1 MCVWCEDY
9 RKAYRISDT
18 LHRGDGVA
26 PIAYIGPMYSTYTY
40 IYIKSVT
47 CVECAMTG
55 AYAICWWDIA
65 SQERRTRPNVRALDV
80 YDVIVRVCVGVC
92 VCVCTNANLIEK
104 LIYTKAT
111 SGLAAQS
118 AILPPT
124 VYNMCDFSS
133 SSSPESIRISM
144 AVHLIYMRFA
154 FRIEPSA
161 VFVLYIYSYMMLARF
176 ARYADGQQLDKA
188 TTTKVCAHRMY
199 DKRIESC
206 GRYSLCFTYL
216 MVVHKPDDNLFES
229 DDNRH
234 G

>member
-1 MCVWCEDY
+1 MCGVCHDWRLCDLLMRY
-9 RKAYRISDT
+9 R
-18 LHRGDGVA
+18 VA
-26 PIAYIGPMYSTYTY
+26 R
-40 IYIKSVT
+40 
-47 CVECAMTG
+47 
-55 AYAICWWDIA
+55 A
-65 SQERRTRPNVRALDV
+65 SHETQRTRTWCIWCDCASMCR
-80 YDVIVRVCVGVC
+80 CVC

-104 LIYTKAT
+104 LIYTKTT

-124 VYNMCDFSS
+124 VYNMRDFSS

-188 TTTKVCAHRMY
+188 TTTKVCAFRMY